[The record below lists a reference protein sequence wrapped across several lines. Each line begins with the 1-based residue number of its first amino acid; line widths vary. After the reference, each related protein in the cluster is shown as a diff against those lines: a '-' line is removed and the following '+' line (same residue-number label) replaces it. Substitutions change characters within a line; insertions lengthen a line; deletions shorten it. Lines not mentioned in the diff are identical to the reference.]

1 MLKNLFRKQEYIT
14 VSSKPLDDKEFTP
27 NIPNGKWV
35 NCKKCKSI
43 IYLEDLENDYHVCP
57 TCNYHFN
64 ISSDE
69 RVKQIF
75 DEGSFV
81 PMFEEIEATNPLDFP
96 KYEEKLNKVKEKSNL
111 SEGVLCG
118 TGKID
123 SKKIA
128 AAIMDS
134 KFLMGS
140 MGCAVGERITRTVE
154 YATANK
160 LPLIIFTASGG
171 ARMQEGILSLMQM
184 AKTSAA
190 IAKHDEAGLLYVS
203 VITNPTTGGVTA
215 SFAMLG
221 DVIIAEPGATL
232 GFAGRRVIENTIN
245 QKLPDDFQSAE
256 FMLEKGFVDDIVSR
270 KNLKDY
276 LSKLLRL
283 HGITEEK

>member
-27 NIPNGKWV
+27 NIQNGKWV

-96 KYEEKLNKVKEKSNL
+96 RYEEKLNKVKEKSNL

-123 SKKIA
+123 SKKVA

>member
-14 VSSKPLDDKEFTP
+14 VSSRPLDDKNFTP

-43 IYLEDLENDYHVCP
+43 IYLEDLEKDYHVCP

-64 ISSDE
+64 ISAED

-75 DEGSFV
+75 DEDSFV
-81 PMFEEIEATNPLDFP
+81 PMFEDVEATNPLDFP
-96 KYEEKLNKVKEKSNL
+96 GYEEKINKLKEKSGL
-111 SEGVLCG
+111 TEGVLCG
-118 TGKID
+118 TGKIG
-123 SKKIA
+123 SKKVA

-134 KFLMGS
+134 NFLMGS

-190 IAKHDEAGLLYVS
+190 IAKHDEAGLLYIS
-203 VITNPTTGGVTA
+203 IITNPTTGGVTA

-245 QKLPDDFQSAE
+245 EKLPEDFQSAE
-256 FMLEKGFVDDIVSR
+256 FMLEKGFVDDIVNR
-270 KNLKDY
+270 KELRNY

-283 HGITEEK
+283 HGITE

>member
-96 KYEEKLNKVKEKSNL
+96 RYEEKLNKVKEKSNL

-118 TGKID
+118 SGKID
-123 SKKIA
+123 SKKVA

>member
-96 KYEEKLNKVKEKSNL
+96 RYEEKLNKVKEKSNL

-123 SKKIA
+123 SKKVA

-245 QKLPDDFQSAE
+245 QKLPDNFQSAE

>member
-14 VSSKPLDDKEFTP
+14 VSSKPLDDKEFTT

-96 KYEEKLNKVKEKSNL
+96 RYEEKLNKVKEKSNL

-123 SKKIA
+123 SKKVA

>member
-96 KYEEKLNKVKEKSNL
+96 RYEEKLNKVKEKSNL

>member
-96 KYEEKLNKVKEKSNL
+96 RYEEKLNKVKEKSNL

-123 SKKIA
+123 SKKVA

-256 FMLEKGFVDDIVSR
+256 FMLGKGFVDDIVSR

>member
-81 PMFEEIEATNPLDFP
+81 PIFEEIEATNPLDFP
-96 KYEEKLNKVKEKSNL
+96 GYEEKLNKVKEKSGL

-118 TGKID
+118 TGKIE
-123 SKKIA
+123 SKKVV

-134 KFLMGS
+134 KFFMGS
-140 MGCAVGERITRTVE
+140 MGCAVGERITRTIE
-154 YATANK
+154 YATENK

-245 QKLPDDFQSAE
+245 QKLPDDFQTSE
-256 FMLEKGFVDDIVSR
+256 FILEKGFVDDIVNR
-270 KNLKDY
+270 KDLRNY

-283 HGITEEK
+283 HGIADEK